1 MTSSLVL
8 NTNVPS
14 IVAYNN
20 LTFHTNQ
27 VNRSME
33 HLASGARIN
42 RAADDAAGL
51 TIAQALKSQIVRMD
65 QAARN
70 AQDGISVMQVAEGAL
85 SVIGDSLQ
93 RVRELTVQAASD
105 TYSTAARDAQEAEIM
120 SLLRDVDRISQST
133 LFNNIQLLDGSATN
147 AILQIGPNSTLGTN
161 TMDISAALAAAG
173 TGDPA
178 GPGGLGIVGGGAT
191 FATIAAIGT
200 TGLTHNN
207 ALTFLDDIDRG
218 INAITAQRSALG
230 SFSNQLENVAQ
241 NLASSSEN
249 FNAAHSRI
257 RDLDIASEMSVLTQE
272 QIMQQATVGVLSQT
286 NKIPQMILDL
296 LQSR

>member
-27 VNRSME
+27 VNRAME
-33 HLASGARIN
+33 HLASGSRIN

-70 AQDGISVMQVAEGAL
+70 AQDGISVLQVAEGAL

-93 RVRELTVQAASD
+93 RVRELAVQAASD

-133 LFNNIQLLDGSATN
+133 LFNNIQLLNGTATN

-161 TMDISAALAAAG
+161 TMNISAALTAAG

-178 GPGGLGIVGGGAT
+178 GPGGLGIVGGAAT

-200 TGLTHNN
+200 TGINNTN
-207 ALTFLDDIDRG
+207 ALTFLNDLDRG
-218 INAITAQRSALG
+218 INAITAQRSTLG
-230 SFSNQLENVAQ
+230 SFSNQLENVTQ

-272 QIMQQATVGVLSQT
+272 QILQQATVGVLSQT

-296 LQSR
+296 LQNR

>member
-1 MTSSLVL
+1 MPSQLVL

-20 LTFHTNQ
+20 LTSHSNQ

-33 HLASGARIN
+33 HLASGYRIN

-51 TIAQALKSQIVRMD
+51 NIAQALRSQIVRID

-70 AQDGISVMQVAEGAL
+70 AQDGISVLQVAEGSI
-85 SVIGDSLQ
+85 SVIGDTLQ

-105 TYSTAARDAQEAEIM
+105 TYSTAARDAIESEVM
-120 SLLRDVDRISQST
+120 SLLRDVDRIAQST

-161 TMDISAALAAAG
+161 TMDITAALAAAG
-173 TGDPA
+173 SGDPA
-178 GPGGLGIVGGGAT
+178 GPGGLGIVGGAAT
-191 FATIAAIGT
+191 FATINAIGT
-200 TGLTHNN
+200 TGLSSTN
-207 ALTFLDDIDRG
+207 ALSFLDDVDAAID
-218 INAITAQRSALG
+218 AITAQRSTLG
-230 SFSNQLENVAQ
+230 SFQNQLENVAQ

-272 QIMQQATVGVLSQT
+272 QILQQASVSVLSQT
-286 NKIPQMILDL
+286 NDIPRMIIDL
-296 LQSR
+296 LQAR